1 MLHKITAQERRAL
14 LVLAALIVL
23 GTIGLWVL
31 R

>member
-1 MLHKITAQERRAL
+1 MLHKVTAQERRAL

-31 R
+31 